1 MHFIWGD
8 MAVIT
13 GCVDWWSGTELFSSH
28 RFSQILTDSHR
39 FQHHRAIRLFG
50 TARCQICA
58 GKSINI
64 FITINY
70 NYVSA
75 HVGHVYLRK
84 SLYRV
89 HYPAF
94 CRIFVSLTGI
104 IYMAFS
110 AAEIPSVTVWP

>member
-1 MHFIWGD
+1 MANMHFVWGD
-8 MAVIT
+8 TAVIT
-13 GCVDWWSGTELFSSH
+13 GCVDRRSGTELFSSTT
-28 RFSQILTDSHR
+28 ILWSLNSL
-39 FQHHRAIRLFG
+39 RAVRLFA
-50 TARCQICA
+50 TARCWICA
-58 GKSINI
+58 GKLINL

-94 CRIFVSLTGI
+94 YRGVVL
-104 IYMAFS
+104 S
-110 AAEIPSVTVWP
+110 ATTFQLSHHFLFRTCTP